1 MAGRLIVI
9 EGLDGAGTTTLTDL
23 ATTTLRA
30 AGHDVLAAANPSD
43 GPLGELARR
52 FLRHEVDFDERV
64 IAMIFSGDR
73 LDHARRVI
81 EPAIAAGTWVLCD
94 RYYLS
99 TLAYQGARIA
109 ADSGIDLDTA
119 IEWCAGL
126 NRFVPRPEVTYFLDV
141 DRGERERRLRSRPG
155 RPERYDAGP
164 TAAEVEAAY
173 RRAREF
179 LAAAGETFVDVDGSV
194 PAADASAR
202 LVDDLLGR
210 RPR

>member
-9 EGLDGAGTTTLTDL
+9 EGLDGAGTTTLTGL
-23 ATTTLRA
+23 AVAALDA
-30 AGHDVLAAANPSD
+30 AGTDAMATANPSD
-43 GPLGELARR
+43 RPLGELARR

-64 IAMIFSGDR
+64 AAMIFSGDR

-81 EPAIAAGTWVLCD
+81 EPALAAGTWVLCD

-109 ADSGIDLDTA
+109 AEHGTPLAAA

-126 NRFVPRPEVTYFLDV
+126 NRFVPRPEVTYFVNVARD
-141 DRGERERRLRSRPG
+141 ERQRRMRDRPG
-155 RPERYDAGP
+155 DPERYDAGP

-173 RRAREF
+173 TRARAF
-179 LAAAGETFVDVDGSV
+179 LAAAGEEFVDIDGAPP
-194 PAADASAR
+194 PAQVAAR
-202 LVDDLLGR
+202 LVDDVLSR
-210 RPR
+210 ER